1 MDRQTCSFPVNLFQM
16 HRDFS
21 EDEEEAFVAEFD
33 SSTTENTGESDLN
46 TVNVT
51 SSNTRTEKVVPCF
64 SPGGVR

>member
-1 MDRQTCSFPVNLFQM
+1 M

-33 SSTTENTGESDLN
+33 SSTTGNTGESDLN

-51 SSNTRTEKVVPCF
+51 SSNARTEKVVPCF
-64 SPGGVR
+64 APGGVR